1 MNRLECFG
9 RTEELEA
16 LEGVCGSRRTAM
28 VIVYGRRR
36 VGKTALIQKVCE
48 ERETFWYTAKA
59 WKDEFQLELFSE
71 ALSARL
77 GKSGMRYESWTAAF
91 KAYAAAPGE
100 GRRILVIDEFQHI
113 AQKHLG
119 FLSEL
124 RVVWDD
130 VLSQKN
136 FLLILLSSAVSYVEK
151 DVLGDRSPLSGRAGI
166 VLKVPPL
173 SFQTVSDFAPE
184 YAADDLVRGYAALG
198 GIPYYWQFLDARQ
211 SMEENLALNL
221 LRANGFLHDEPQSLL
236 RQEFRDPSTYN
247 AILRSIAM
255 GASTRSEI
263 AEQSHVDNRTL
274 TKYLTVLGD
283 MDLIEQEFPVFS
295 GPNEPGSASLGRYR
309 LNDSLQKFWFRFLAD
324 EPDLIRSQEEAQL
337 KWKEKV
343 EPYFA
348 EFAHEAFAAACREY
362 LFRWRLEGLI
372 PEALTHFG
380 RWWSGDAEIDIVG
393 ADKRRQHCIAAAC
406 RYRREAADLKV
417 LRSLQK
423 KCALLPVAD
432 DAVFSY
438 WIFSRS
444 GFDEALKNEA
454 EAHLNIHLVPMK
466 ALLD

>member
-1 MNRLECFG
+1 MDRLECYG
-9 RTEELEA
+9 RTGKLEA
-16 LEGVCGSRRTAM
+16 LEGICGSRRAEM
-28 VIVYGRRR
+28 VIIYGRRR
-36 VGKTALIQKVCE
+36 VGKTALIQKLCE
-48 ERETFWYTAKA
+48 GRETFWYTAKA

-77 GKSGMRYESWTAAF
+77 GKSGVRYASWTAAF
-91 KAYAAAPGE
+91 EACAAAPGG

-113 AQKHLG
+113 AQKRPD

-124 RVVWDD
+124 RAVWDD
-130 VLSQKN
+130 VLSKKN

-151 DVLGDRSPLSGRAGI
+151 DVLGDRSPLSGRVGI

-173 SFQTVSDFAPE
+173 SFQAVSAFLPE
-184 YAADDLVRGYAALG
+184 YAVDELFKGYAVLG
-198 GIPYYWQFLDARQ
+198 GIPHYWQFLDARQ

-221 LRANGFLHDEPQSLL
+221 LRANGYLHDGAQSLL
-236 RQEFRDPSTYN
+236 REALRDPSTYN

-255 GASTRSEI
+255 GASIRSDI
-263 AEQSHVDNRTL
+263 AEKSRVDNRTL
-274 TKYLTVLGD
+274 TKYLTVLGE

-343 EPYFA
+343 EPYLV

-362 LFRWRLEGLI
+362 LLRRRLEGKI
-372 PEALTHFG
+372 PEAFLHFG
-380 RWWSGDAEIDIVG
+380 RWWSGDAEVDIVG
-393 ADKRRQHCIAAAC
+393 ADEARQSCIAADC
-406 RYRREAADLKV
+406 RYGQEPAGLKV

-423 KCALLPVAD
+423 KCVQLPVAD
-432 DAVFSY
+432 EAVFSY

-444 GFDEALKNEA
+444 GFDEALRNEA
-454 EAHLNIHLVPMK
+454 EAHPNILLVPME

>member
-1 MNRLECFG
+1 MNRLEYFG

-77 GKSGMRYESWTAAF
+77 GKSGVRYESWTAAF

-124 RVVWDD
+124 RVV
-130 VLSQKN
+130 
-136 FLLILLSSAVSYVEK
+136 
-151 DVLGDRSPLSGRAGI
+151 
-166 VLKVPPL
+166 LKVPPL

-184 YAADDLVRGYAALG
+184 YATDDLVRGYAALG

-454 EAHLNIHLVPMK
+454 EAHSNIHLVPMK

>member
-1 MNRLECFG
+1 MDRLECFG

-16 LEGVCGSRRTAM
+16 LEGVCGSRRAEM
-28 VIVYGRRR
+28 VIVCGRRR

-48 ERETFWYTAKA
+48 GRETFWYTAKA

-71 ALSARL
+71 AVSARL
-77 GKSGMRYESWTAAF
+77 GKSGVRYTSWTAAF
-91 KAYAAAPGE
+91 EACVAAPGE
-100 GRRILVIDEFQHI
+100 GRRTIVIDEFQHI
-113 AQKHLG
+113 AQKRPG

-124 RVVWDD
+124 RAVWDD

-173 SFQTVSDFAPE
+173 PFQTVSDFAPE
-184 YAADDLVRGYAALG
+184 YAADDLFKGYAVLG
-198 GIPYYWQFLDARQ
+198 GTPYYWQCIDARR
-211 SMEENLALNL
+211 SMKENLALNL
-221 LRANGFLHDEPQSLL
+221 ISSNGFLNDEPQSLL
-236 RQEFRDPSTYN
+236 RQQFRDPSTYN

-263 AEQSHVDNRTL
+263 AQKSLVDSRIL
-274 TKYLTVLGD
+274 TKYLTVLED
-283 MDLIEQEFPVFS
+283 MDLIEREFPVFS
-295 GPNEPGSASLGRYR
+295 GPDEPLSASLGRYR
-309 LNDSLQKFWFRFLAD
+309 LNDSLHKFWFRFLAD

-343 EPYFA
+343 EPYFS

-362 LFRWRLEGLI
+362 LLRRRLEGKI
-372 PEALTHFG
+372 PEALMHFG

-393 ADKRRQHCIAAAC
+393 ADEARQNCIAAEC
-406 RYRREAADLKV
+406 RYQREAAGMKV

-432 DAVFSY
+432 DAVFSL

-444 GFDEALKNEA
+444 GFDEALKAEA
-454 EAHLNIHLVPMK
+454 EAHSNIHLVPME
-466 ALLD
+466 ALLY